1 MMLVGVVCC
10 QRVNRCLR
18 QLLYIYEVG
27 VIFPL
32 RCLSPDLS
40 SQYVEWRRPPQP
52 VYTLDHVAYV
62 QILTWFFDSHST
74 LCPFSVHRMA
84 RKELGKDVEPWFGPS
99 AAVGAIRCLYHH
111 RVVACMLTF
120 LSNPGWKAYQKH
132 CSASLSPSTARS
144 FRWTCIRHHIRPLN
158 LIVLASYRDG
168 EGVVSSYSSVYG
180 LE

>member
-10 QRVNRCLR
+10 QRVNRCSR

-27 VIFPL
+27 MIFPL
-32 RCLSPDLS
+32 RYLSPDLS

-52 VYTLDHVAYV
+52 VYTLDHAAYV

-84 RKELGKDVEPWFGPS
+84 PKELGKDVEPWFGPS

-111 RVVACMLTF
+111 RCRMYADVSFKSWVESLPEALLGFSVAVDGQIFQMDV
-120 LSNPGWKAYQKH
+120 Y
-132 CSASLSPSTARS
+132 SASHPPT
-144 FRWTCIRHHIRPLN
+144 
-158 LIVLASYRDG
+158 
-168 EGVVSSYSSVYG
+168 
-180 LE
+180 